1 MQITVQD
8 RQTYQITQREFT
20 DEGFLRVPGKVAR
33 TGIQQYLACELGLD
47 GDPNRLIN
55 VYRPEEE
62 VFSDASLASFD
73 GVDITLQHPSA
84 LVDSINYSTVSKGV
98 VRGAGTRT
106 DDNFV
111 QCNLLIKAKDTVDA
125 VMSGTCELSAG
136 YTATYDD
143 TPGETPDGEPY
154 HFKQT
159 NIRINHVAVVDRA
172 RAGNMARIFDATKP
186 TGGIMPV
193 NITLDSGR
201 AIDVADAANAQ
212 LVADAYDRLLKRV
225 NDAETTAKASLDTA
239 QAKIDDL
246 SGKLEKATLAS
257 SDEAIKARVEQI
269 AQVQTKA
276 RKVAGDTFSCDSVN
290 ATEIMRAALTA
301 AKPKRDFTDK
311 SPEYIQA
318 AFDMAAD
325 EEDEED
331 KKDKP
336 SKDNMYQQLSQDAAR
351 SNQPGESAYDKF
363 KRQTANAHRGSN

>member
-1 MQITVQD
+1 
-8 RQTYQITQREFT
+8 
-20 DEGFLRVPGKVAR
+20 
-33 TGIQQYLACELGLD
+33 
-47 GDPNRLIN
+47 
-55 VYRPEEE
+55 
-62 VFSDASLASFD
+62 
-73 GVDITLQHPSA
+73 
-84 LVDSINYSTVSKGV
+84 
-98 VRGAGTRT
+98 
-106 DDNFV
+106 
-111 QCNLLIKAKDTVDA
+111 
-125 VMSGTCELSAG
+125 
-136 YTATYDD
+136 
-143 TPGETPDGEPY
+143 
-154 HFKQT
+154 
-159 NIRINHVAVVDRA
+159 
-172 RAGNMARIFDATKP
+172 
-186 TGGIMPV
+186 MPV

-276 RKVAGDTFSCDSVN
+276 RKVAGETFSCDSVN

-301 AKPKRDFTDK
+301 AKPKRDFADK

-325 EEDEED
+325 EEDEE
-331 KKDKP
+331 DKP